1 MATVNNKKMSMFF
14 QSQNN
19 LQTVPETNPNAAE
32 LSNYDTDNTDLNE
45 EFVI

>member
-1 MATVNNKKMSMFF
+1 MQTAPANNF
-14 QSQNN
+14 
-19 LQTVPETNPNAAE
+19 NAAD